1 MDGRYGRAMDLRD
14 PRGLISRLNKRIGR
28 SVVLK
33 GPLIAIVDDDES
45 IRDTT
50 KDLLESAGFA
60 AAKFASAARLLKS
73 RRLHRVSCLIA
84 DMCMPKMTGLE
95 LHQHLAASNH
105 AIPTILMTAYS
116 DERVRAQAMKANV
129 VCYLAKPFEAEELLN
144 CVRRAIH
151 GREID
156 NP

>member
-1 MDGRYGRAMDLRD
+1 MDLRD
-14 PRGLISRLNKRIGR
+14 PRGLASLLNKRIGR

-33 GPLIAIVDDDES
+33 APLIAIIDDDKS
-45 IRDTT
+45 MRDTT
-50 KDLLESAGFA
+50 RDLLESAGFSA
-60 AAKFASAARLLKS
+60 ATFASAAHLLKS

-84 DMCMPKMTGLE
+84 DMRMPGMTGLE

-105 AIPTILMTAYS
+105 PIPTILMTAYP
-116 DERVRAQAMKANV
+116 DERVRAQALKANV
-129 VCYLAKPFEAEELLN
+129 VCYLAKPFEAEDLLN
-144 CVRRAIH
+144 YVRRAVH